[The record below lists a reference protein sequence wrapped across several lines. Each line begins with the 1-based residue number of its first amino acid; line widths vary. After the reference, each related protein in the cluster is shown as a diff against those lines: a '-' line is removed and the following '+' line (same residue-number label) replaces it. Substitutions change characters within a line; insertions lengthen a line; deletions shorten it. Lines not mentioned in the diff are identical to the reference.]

1 MLNLAKA
8 TAAVVVAGLTIPS
21 AEAGVVSAGS
31 FTVSI
36 TISGGCAVTTPDTT
50 NINFGAYGYTTAG
63 PSVGTNPTNSVQ
75 VLCTNSTPY
84 MLRAAGTTPTG
95 STTYNMANASAENIP
110 YTISAAYPSATAQ
123 SLVNSATPAGAITG
137 GVGTAA
143 AQTIALT
150 YALGAWP
157 FASSAPHPGVFTD
170 NVTLNVD
177 F

>member
-1 MLNLAKA
+1 MVKFFRAAAAILGLGLA
-8 TAAVVVAGLTIPS
+8 IDS
-21 AEAGVVSAGS
+21 AEAGTVSAGS

-36 TISGGCAVTTPDTT
+36 TISGGCVVTTSDNT
-50 NINFGAYGYTTAG
+50 NINFGTYGYTSAG

-95 STTYNMANASAENIP
+95 STTYNMANASSENIP

-123 SLVNSATPAGAITG
+123 SLVNSATPAGTITG
-137 GVGTAA
+137 GIGTAA
-143 AQTIALT
+143 AQTITLT

-157 FASSAPHPGVFTD
+157 FTSTAPHPGVFTD